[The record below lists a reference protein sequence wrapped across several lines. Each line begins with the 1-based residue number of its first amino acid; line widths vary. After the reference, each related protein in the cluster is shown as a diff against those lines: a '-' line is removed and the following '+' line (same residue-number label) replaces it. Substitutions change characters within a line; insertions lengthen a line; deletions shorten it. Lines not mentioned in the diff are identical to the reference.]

1 MAILILPL
9 YQVKPFLMAPPRVSA
24 FKPDQLWQQA
34 REPMFWLD
42 QALRVT
48 WVNRAWEGLTGHP
61 AESIMGLTCA
71 AYGPTEAGEP
81 ADLAASFVPPPEA
94 IAGQPTGC
102 LTVILHASG
111 ERFWRR
117 VEFWPFR
124 DQSGA
129 LLGMLGQVR
138 DAAAPPS
145 VPDSQAHQLRV
156 RLMELRERLHQAF
169 RCGSLIGTG
178 PAHRRL
184 LEQVRLAAA
193 STTAVLIVGERGTGK
208 RLVARTIHGLGT
220 GHHQPLLPLDCQALP
235 AEVIE
240 RELFDPRLQSQPTVD
255 PRSSSAEPSRRL
267 SLPEGSSLLIGDILA
282 LPRDLQARLAES
294 LDGRVRLIA
303 TTAGDPEAA
312 VRDEQLRPELYY
324 AMSVLVLRILPL
336 RERRHDLM
344 LLAQSLLERANQR
357 TGSSCGGFTPQA
369 VSALQA
375 YDWPGNL
382 SELARVID
390 SAHDRVRART
400 HAENAMSLIGMDD
413 LPVSIRGHLGAA
425 YLPPTAPPSIKPL
438 DELLTEIER
447 RLIETALSR
456 ARQNKSRAAELLGI
470 SRPRLYR
477 RIKELS
483 LPDDPEPENGA
494 IPASSSPAT
503 S

>member
-1 MAILILPL
+1 MA
-9 YQVKPFLMAPPRVSA
+9 APRVSA

-48 WVNRAWEGLTGHP
+48 WVNRAWEGLTGHS
-61 AESIMGLTCA
+61 AESIVGQTCA
-71 AYGPTEAGEP
+71 AYGPTESGEP
-81 ADLAASFVPPPEA
+81 ADVAASFAPPPEA
-94 IAGQPTGC
+94 VAGQPSGS

-111 ERFWRR
+111 ERLWRR

-124 DQSGA
+124 DHSGA
-129 LLGMLGQVR
+129 LIGMLGQVR
-138 DAAAPPS
+138 EASTPPS
-145 VPDSQAHQLRV
+145 VPDSPAHQLRV

-169 RCGSLIGTG
+169 RCETLIGTG

-193 STTAVLIVGERGTGK
+193 STAAVLIVGEPGTGK
-208 RLVARTIHGLGT
+208 RLVARTIHYLGS
-220 GHHQPLLPLDCQALP
+220 GRHHPLVPIDCEALP

-240 RELFDPRLQSQPTVD
+240 RELFDSRLQAERSDAAWNSSQ
-255 PRSSSAEPSRRL
+255 EPSRGCL
-267 SLPEGSSLLIGDILA
+267 SLAEGSSLLIGDILA

-312 VRDEQLRPELYY
+312 LRQEQIRPELYY
-324 AMSVLVLRILPL
+324 GLSVLVIRTLPL
-336 RERRHDLM
+336 RERRHDLL
-344 LLAQSLLERANQR
+344 LLAQSFLERANQR
-357 TGSSCGGFTPQA
+357 TGSTCGGFTPRA
-369 VSALQA
+369 VPVLQA

-390 SAHDRVRART
+390 VAHDHLRSQPQ
-400 HAENAMSLIGMDD
+400 AEKAMPLIDMDD
-413 LPVSIRGHLGAA
+413 LPASIRGHLGAA
-425 YLPPTAPPSIKPL
+425 YLPPTASPLIKPL

-456 ARQNKSRAAELLGI
+456 ARQNKSRAAEFLGI

-477 RIKELS
+477 RIKELN
-483 LPDDPEPENGA
+483 LPDDSEPENGA
-494 IPASSSPAT
+494 LPASSSPA
-503 S
+503 SP